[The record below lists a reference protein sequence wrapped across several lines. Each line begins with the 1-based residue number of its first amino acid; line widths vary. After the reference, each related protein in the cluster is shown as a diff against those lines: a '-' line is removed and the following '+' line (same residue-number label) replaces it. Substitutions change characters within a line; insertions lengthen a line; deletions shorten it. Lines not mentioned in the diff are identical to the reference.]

1 MITLILWIVL
11 ACLMAI
17 IIVLSD
23 KYDCSLGSAIAGAL
37 IAIFFE
43 KAGKAAEDIRDTNNW
58 KKSQTKLKR
67 GGFINDDTVIRISF
81 AYLYR
86 IKIENKYLLV
96 HNLRNTGKY
105 QPVGGVYKF
114 QEKEKQKL
122 KNLYH
127 VMDDDKILIDES
139 SRNDYR
145 LRMENRYLRKFVDRF
160 NDKKAAR
167 ERVDNVG
174 REFKE
179 ELLKTGILN
188 WDKISYRYC
197 GRHMTELRF
206 EEHFQIYEMMLFD
219 IVELLPT
226 RDQEKDLKYLMSR
239 ENDQYRFVT
248 TDQINY
254 LGIDLSTGK
263 LNEWIGDHSKL
274 TIQENESNL
283 MKEPGVGN
291 IYEVDLLI

>member
-37 IAIFFE
+37 ITIFFE

-197 GRHMTELRF
+197 GRHMTDLRF